1 MKYTIT
7 NETLKSKA
15 QDIQK
20 EFENGGASWEGLAL
34 EIARL
39 ELTLEA
45 IKKNG
50 LDVEIGID
58 LGTWDGAY
66 CASEEDITLFDPK
79 CCEHDYES
87 ACACC
92 IGECDNCYE
101 EENTKTIQWRAIA
114 HLYGWAVALS

>member
-20 EFENGGASWEGLAL
+20 EFETGGASWEGVAL

-45 IKKNG
+45 IKKDG
-50 LDVEIGID
+50 LEALVGID
-58 LGTWDGAY
+58 LGTWDGQY
-66 CASEEDITLFDPK
+66 CASEEDITHYDPK
-79 CCEHDYES
+79 CCDHDYES
-87 ACACC
+87 GCPCC
-92 IGECDNCYE
+92 GNECDNCYE
-101 EENTKTIQWRAIA
+101 EENTKTI
-114 HLYGWAVALS
+114 

>member
-7 NETLKSKA
+7 NDTLKSRA
-15 QDIQK
+15 QDIQR
-20 EFENGGASWEGLAL
+20 EFETGGASWEGVAL

-45 IKKNG
+45 IKKDG
-50 LDVEIGID
+50 LEALVGID
-58 LGTWDGAY
+58 LGTWDGHY
-66 CASEEDITLFDPK
+66 CASEEDITLFAPK

-92 IGECDNCYE
+92 MAECDNCLE
-101 EENTKTIQWRAIA
+101 A
-114 HLYGWAVALS
+114 

>member
-20 EFENGGASWEGLAL
+20 EFENGGASWEGVAL

-45 IKKNG
+45 IKKDG
-50 LDVEIGID
+50 LEALVGID

-66 CASEEDITLFDPK
+66 CASEEDITHYDPK
-79 CCEHDYES
+79 CCDHDYES
-87 ACACC
+87 GCPCC
-92 IGECDNCYE
+92 GNQCDNCYA
-101 EENTKTIQWRAIA
+101 EENIK
-114 HLYGWAVALS
+114 

>member
-20 EFENGGASWEGLAL
+20 EFETGGASWEGVAL

-39 ELTLEA
+39 ELSLEA
-45 IKKNG
+45 IKKDG
-50 LDVEIGID
+50 LEAEIKID
-58 LGTWDGAY
+58 LGTWDGHY
-66 CASEEDITLFDPK
+66 CASEEDITHYDPK
-79 CCEHDYES
+79 CCDHDYES
-87 ACACC
+87 GCPCC
-92 IGECDNCYE
+92 FNECDNCYE

-114 HLYGWAVALS
+114 HPYGWAVALS

>member
-1 MKYTIT
+1 MNYIT

-20 EFENGGASWEGLAL
+20 EFETGGASWEGVAL

-45 IKKNG
+45 IKKDG
-50 LDVEIGID
+50 LEALVGID

-66 CASEEDITLFDPK
+66 CASEEDITHYDPK
-79 CCEHDYES
+79 CCDHDYES
-87 ACACC
+87 GCACC
-92 IGECDNCYE
+92 LGDCDECHDEGN
-101 EENTKTIQWRAIA
+101 IQKI
-114 HLYGWAVALS
+114 

>member
-1 MKYTIT
+1 MKYIIT

-20 EFENGGASWEGLAL
+20 EFETGGASWEGLAL

-45 IKKNG
+45 IKKDG
-50 LDVEIGID
+50 LEAEIKID
-58 LGTWDGAY
+58 LGSWDGAY

-101 EENTKTIQWRAIA
+101 EENTKTI
-114 HLYGWAVALS
+114 